1 MLELA
6 VTARDIKESP
16 AAIRAK
22 GLIPAVFYGPK
33 EESTPIAVDAVVFDK
48 LWHSAGEST
57 IVTLTGVKGKKET
70 LIHAVDVHPVNGSI
84 QHADFYVIEAG
95 KQIEVSIPIEFVGV
109 SPAEKVGGVVV
120 KVLHEIPIKVAPS
133 ELPQHFTVDI
143 STLENIGD
151 HISVADIKLPA
162 SATLEIDAHETV
174 VSITEAKEEEPEPVV
189 ATEGA
194 EGEAAA
200 APAAGE
206 AAPEATA

>member
-6 VTARDIKESP
+6 VTARTAKEDP
-16 AAIRAK
+16 KALRASGK
-22 GLIPAVFYGPK
+22 IPAVFYGPK
-33 EESTPIAVDAVVFDK
+33 EASTPIAVDAVIFDK

-57 IVTLTGVKGKKET
+57 IVTLTGMGTKKDT
-70 LIHAVDVHPVNGSI
+70 LIHAVDVHPVSGAI

-95 KQIEVSIPIEFVGV
+95 KLLEVSIPIEFEGI

-120 KVLHEIPIKVAPS
+120 KVLHEIPIKVAPG

-143 STLENIGD
+143 SKLENIGD
-151 HISVADIKLPA
+151 HITVGDIKLPP

-189 ATEGA
+189 ATEGD
-194 EGEAAA
+194 AAA
-200 APAAGE
+200 APVEGG